1 MANSLNIQ
9 LTAELRRYVD
19 ERASDDD
26 VYATPS
32 EYVRDLIRRDRAQR
46 IADGIVQGLRKSGRG
61 SRLKSLPWIFLTRNS
76 RFASALLLSS
86 IAVSHLREHKRWSIA
101 RFGQAITKKYF
112 EDLDKAFQYIA
123 DHYAS
128 LPARKELTG
137 DSGLG
142 IHPIREH
149 FVIFCHCGMACTL
162 SMC

>member
-1 MANSLNIQ
+1 MP
-9 LTAELRRYVD
+9 RRY
-19 ERASDDD
+19 
-26 VYATPS
+26 
-32 EYVRDLIRRDRAQR
+32 
-46 IADGIVQGLRKSGRG
+46 
-61 SRLKSLPWIFLTRNS
+61 F
-76 RFASALLLSS
+76 LSS

-149 FVIFCHCGMACTL
+149 FVIFLPLRDGVHIVDVLRQSQDVPNIIRQSAAIFEREILQNSYL
-162 SMC
+162 SSSTQ